1 MHRLAAVAAAAVG
14 MWLLV
19 VGSAN
24 AQQGT
29 GELRGRVVDAQNSV
43 LPGVTVTAKNEG
55 SGQFRE
61 VVSGPDG
68 SFFMSALIPG
78 SYELSAQLAGFR
90 SFQRG
95 GVRVEVGKTQSIDVQ
110 MQVGGIEEKVTVTA
124 ESPIVDTTTK
134 QLGGS
139 VQSQELQDVPS
150 VNRNFTSY
158 LSLLPG
164 VTATISTDSFG
175 ADSIRVNG
183 QATQNANYMLDGAG
197 NNDNFNNGNGG
208 AQARIPVEA
217 VQEFQLLTSQF
228 DAEFGQSSGGIVN
241 AVSRQGTNVV
251 HGTGFFFESNQ
262 KMTSLDYFAKQ
273 QGLSKPEARQIQY
286 GGWLGGPIVKDKL
299 HYFANLERID
309 QNRARTININAR
321 PELNFTTFTHDN
333 VWNWMAR
340 LDHQINANNTWA
352 VRWLRESSPQSN
364 QFVAT
369 NLTRAHA
376 EAEDDHDWTVV
387 GTLSS
392 VLHNTKV
399 NTFKVSYTHEDVFFG
414 NPGYFDDRS
423 TWLAAPQLRHQTF
436 DDGASTR
443 ANRRMDPAY
452 QVDETFAWFMPG
464 KKGDHDLKFGAS
476 WYYLPLHVFDAT
488 NSNGTFTFSAS
499 DRDFNAAD
507 PRTYPDRFQIRVP
520 GDSDYFVKGSEAGVF
535 AQDKW
540 KVNNRVTLSLGL
552 RWDLEM
558 VDIDESTNF
567 LFNGSSD
574 SPRDKNNFSP
584 RLGLTWTLDD
594 KATAV
599 IRGGYGKYYQKTAYS
614 NFTNLVA
621 GGVISPS
628 FTVNFPTNNVDPGP
642 SAGRLPTDPFLVNG
656 PVVNRALLN
665 AMFPPGTTTKN
676 TGTVD
681 LDSPDRHLSYAHE
694 GSIGFEK
701 QLAGSM
707 AVSADYVHLSHRD
720 LLMRQEINPGIR
732 ASTARTAAVT
742 RIYPVSVF
750 NASVRELVNLGYA
763 DYNGLQ
769 MSVTKRAS
777 RGYSFRASYTYSKG
791 TGIVGAPGAISDIT
805 TYTTDPVTKAVD
817 LHLAERESLT
827 DQDRP
832 HLFSLSGAWQIPHTG
847 GVNVSGVLQANSGVP
862 ITLTDSTTDP
872 NVNGNFE
879 EPLPAGT
886 YSGVSTAFPQNAI
899 TVENNSG
906 FNGARAP
913 GYFLINMRVAYRF
926 KLPGTRTLQA
936 HFDIF
941 NLTNHANFNA
951 PSSDRRDAA
960 TFLVVRSILNGG
972 PTRTAQFNLTYRF

>member
-14 MWLLV
+14 VWLLV
-19 VGSAN
+19 VGSAY

-29 GELRGRVVDAQNSV
+29 GELRGRVVDAQNAV

-90 SFQRG
+90 TFQRG
-95 GVRVEVGKTQSIDVQ
+95 GVRVEVGKTQSIDVA
-110 MQVGGIEEKVTVTA
+110 MQVGGVEEKVTVTA

-321 PELNFTTFTHDN
+321 PEFNFTTFTHDN

-340 LDHQINANNTWA
+340 LDHQISANNTWA

-369 NLTRAHA
+369 NLTRDHA

-392 VLHNTKV
+392 VIRNTKV
-399 NTFKVSYTHEDVFFG
+399 NTVKVSYTHEDVFFG
-414 NPGYFDDRS
+414 NPGYFDDLNKWIA
-423 TWLAAPQLRHQTF
+423 TPQLRFQTF
-436 DDGASTR
+436 DGGASTR

-476 WYYLPLHVFDAT
+476 YYYLPLHVFDAT
-488 NSNGTFTFSAS
+488 NINGTFTFSAS
-499 DRDFNAAD
+499 DRDFNPAD

-520 GDSDYFVKGSEAGVF
+520 GNSDYFVKGSEAGVF

-558 VDIDESTNF
+558 VDIDESSNF
-567 LFNGSSD
+567 LFKGSSE

-599 IRGGYGKYYQKTAYS
+599 VRGGYGKYYQKTAYS

-621 GGVISPS
+621 GGVTSNS
-628 FTVNFPTNNVDPGP
+628 FTVNFPTNNVDAGP

-665 AMFPPGTTTKN
+665 AMFPPGSTTKN

-732 ASTARTAAVT
+732 ASTARTATVT

-805 TYTTDPVTKAVD
+805 TYTVDPVTQAVD

-847 GVNVSGVLQANSGVP
+847 GVNVSGVLQANSGTP
-862 ITLTDSTTDP
+862 LTLTDDTTDP
-872 NVNGNFE
+872 NRNGQFE
-879 EPLPAGT
+879 EPLPAGS
-886 YSGVSTAFPQNAI
+886 YSGVSAAFPQNAI
-899 TVENNSG
+899 TVDNKSG

-913 GYFLINMRVAYRF
+913 GYFLINTRVAYRF

-941 NLTNHANFNA
+941 NLTNHANFNP
-951 PSSDRRDAA
+951 PSTNRRDAA